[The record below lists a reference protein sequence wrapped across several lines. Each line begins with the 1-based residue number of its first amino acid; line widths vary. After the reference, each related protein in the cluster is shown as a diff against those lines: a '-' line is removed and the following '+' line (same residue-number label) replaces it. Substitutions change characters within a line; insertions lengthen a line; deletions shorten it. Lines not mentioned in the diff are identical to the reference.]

1 MWRDGGKQ
9 EAKGSEEMGGED
21 KGERGNSTHGG
32 PCLDF
37 ASESK
42 GDDKPLESWYPLKKK
57 GGGVTVF

>member
-42 GDDKPLESWYPLKKK
+42 GDDKPLESWYPLK
-57 GGGVTVF
+57 